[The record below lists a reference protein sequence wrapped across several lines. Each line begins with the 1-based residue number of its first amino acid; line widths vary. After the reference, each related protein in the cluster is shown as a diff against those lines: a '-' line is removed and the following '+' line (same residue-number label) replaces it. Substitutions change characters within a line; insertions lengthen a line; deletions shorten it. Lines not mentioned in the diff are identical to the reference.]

1 MISPRLLRLAK
12 SVLLSSGAHVS
23 RRVPDEELEK
33 FFDQFRPLSTSCGL
47 VRVGDRGEG
56 GYLLPN
62 DLEGVRACFSPGVS
76 GEASF
81 DLDIAERGIPC
92 YLADHSVD
100 SPPFAHPKFNFTK
113 KYLGPENRT
122 IYMTLE
128 SWVNF
133 NQPLGSE
140 FILQMDIEG
149 AEYGVIFST
158 PVHLLQKFRILV
170 IEFHHLSE
178 LFCPT
183 GMQLINLTF
192 RKLLNDFEI
201 VHIHPNN
208 CLGTVGY
215 GRYQVPP
222 VMEFTFLRKDRVRCA
237 TPAVSFP
244 HLLDFKNAP
253 YLPDVIL
260 PKCWQHTEG

>member
-1 MISPRLLRLAK
+1 MIIPRLLRLVRG
-12 SVLLSSGAHVS
+12 VLLSNGAYAS
-23 RRVPDEELEK
+23 RRVPVDELEK
-33 FFDQFRPLSTSCGL
+33 FFDQFLPISTRCGL
-47 VRVGDRGEG
+47 VRVGDKGEG

-62 DLEGVRACFSPGVS
+62 DFEGVSACFSPGVS

-92 YLADHSVD
+92 FLADYSVD
-100 SPPFAHPKFNFTK
+100 GPPIAHPNFKFIK
-113 KYLGPENRT
+113 RYLGPENST

-149 AEYGVIFST
+149 AEYGVILST
-158 PVHLLQKFRILV
+158 PIHLLQKFRILV

-178 LFCPT
+178 IFCPT
-183 GMQLINLTF
+183 GLQLIDLTF

-208 CLGTVGY
+208 CLATVGY
-215 GRYQVPP
+215 SHYQVPP
-222 VMEFTFLRKDRVRCA
+222 VMEFTFLRKDRVRDA
-237 TPAVSFP
+237 RPAVSFP
-244 HLLDFKNAP
+244 HQLDVKNAP
-253 YLPDVIL
+253 YLPDIIL
-260 PKCWQHTEG
+260 PECWRHTGG